1 MTTPFQTLPPLG
13 ALRPFEAAARLGSL
27 SAAARELRVSQP
39 AISRQIDGLEAWLG
53 VALFERTP
61 RGLRPTSSGLAF
73 RDTVASAFEA
83 IRQMVDQIRPP
94 DSDRSITIAAH
105 SGFAQ
110 LWLAPRLGGLQSII
124 PNAFLRLVPTDR
136 DADFIQQDVDLAVR
150 FGTADMMGR
159 QAVELLPERIVP
171 VAAPS
176 YLAGRLADGH
186 APPTPST
193 LAAER
198 LLHMDEVSNRW
209 LTWNGWFAAE
219 GLAPPTERPRLLYAS
234 YPLLLEAARRGEG
247 VALGWLGL
255 VDDAL
260 VSGALVPLA
269 APLDRP
275 SHGYFLCW
283 RGDRLVS
290 AVKRRL
296 IDRVRSWFLAER
308 DGISVVQ

>member
-1 MTTPFQTLPPLG
+1 MTGPYAKLPPLG

-27 SAAARELRVSQP
+27 SAAARELGVSQP

-53 VALFERTP
+53 VGLFDRTP
-61 RGLRPTSSGLAF
+61 RGLRPTPAGTALAHA
-73 RDTVASAFEA
+73 VGEA
-83 IRQMVDQIRPP
+83 LGRIRQTVEELCPP
-94 DSDRSITIAAH
+94 DSDRTVTIAAH

-110 LWLAPRLGGLQSII
+110 LWVAPRLAALQAAV

-136 DADFIQQDVDLAVR
+136 ESDFAGPDVDLAVR
-150 FGTADMMGR
+150 FGTREQMGR
-159 QAVELLPERIVP
+159 QAVEMLPERIVP
-171 VAAPS
+171 VCAPAYIS
-176 YLAGRLADGH
+176 RRHAEGH
-186 APPTPST
+186 PAPTPAT

-198 LLHMDEVSNRW
+198 LLHMDQGSNIRW
-209 LTWNGWFAAE
+209 LTWAGWFAAHDQ
-219 GLAPPTERPRLLYAS
+219 PPPAERPRLIQAS
-234 YPLLLEAARRGEG
+234 YPLLLEAAKRGEG

-260 VSGALVPLA
+260 ANGTLVPLA

-275 SHGYFLCW
+275 THGYWLCW

-296 IDRVRSWFLAER
+296 IDRVRGWFLAER
-308 DGISVVQ
+308 DGISLL